1 MAMVKV
7 PKKSHIFFC
16 ELCDYTTARQSQY
29 SRHLTTD
36 KHKINDLA
44 MNSNDS
50 AIIKSTNYTCTIC
63 NKKYKD
69 NSGLWRHKKKCVNK
83 LSNKNDEFV
92 IDKEFVMMLIKQNS
106 ELQTQMKEQY
116 NYTNELQ
123 TQMMEVIKNGTH
135 HTNNTNSH
143 NKTFNM
149 HFFLNETCKG
159 AMNIMDF
166 VNSIK
171 VELSDLEKVGKI
183 GYVEGISSIITNNL
197 KALDITQRPIHCT
210 DTKRETLYVKDEN
223 KWEKETEEKNK
234 IRKAIKMVANKNIKM
249 LPKFKEVHPDCIK
262 SESKYSNQYNKL
274 VIESFGGDGDDVEKE
289 SKIIKNI
296 SSVTTIEKEAL

>member
-1 MAMVKV
+1 MISNKNVGECSPIFSCKKCHYNTVK
-7 PKKSHIFFC
+7 KFN
-16 ELCDYTTARQSQY
+16 Y
-29 SRHLTTD
+29 D
-36 KHKINDLA
+36 KHVLTAKHQKSIGINENVGECSKSSKFLHKCKNCEKI
-44 MNSNDS
+44 
-50 AIIKSTNYTCTIC
+50 
-63 NKKYKD
+63 YKD
-69 NSGLWRHKKKCVNK
+69 PSGLWRHNKKCI
-83 LSNKNDEFV
+83 STSEV
-92 IDKEFVMMLIKQNS
+92 IFDKEFVMMLIKQNN
-106 ELQTQMKEQY
+106 K
-116 NYTNELQ
+116 LQ
-123 TQMMEVIKNGTH
+123 TQMMEIIKNGTH
-135 HTNNTNSH
+135 NTNNTNSH